1 MVTAIHMDMKI
12 VRSNFQDKKKK
23 SISKVFCQSGAVLR

>member
-1 MVTAIHMDMKI
+1 MVAVMHMDMKI
-12 VRSNFQDKKKK
+12 VRSNFQDKKNI